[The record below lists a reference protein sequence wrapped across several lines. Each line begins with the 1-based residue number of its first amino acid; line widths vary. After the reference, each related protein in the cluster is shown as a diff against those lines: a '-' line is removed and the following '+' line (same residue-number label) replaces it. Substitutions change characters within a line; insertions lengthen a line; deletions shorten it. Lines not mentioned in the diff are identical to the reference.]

1 MDGRGWRWVHSEGDR
16 RAVRCGEE
24 GSVGLEHIGAPKERC
39 AMLRGSWIA
48 ATTKLMIE
56 GVLLFGF
63 CMLSNMYNV

>member
-24 GSVGLEHIGAPKERC
+24 GSSKRKVCK
-39 AMLRGSWIA
+39 MLRGSWIA